1 MRLLQH
7 ITVTRRLGGLV
18 AMAILTLLALG
29 AGLSL
34 SERSLLLQE
43 RQNGVR
49 QTVEIAHGLI
59 AHFHQQAAQGK
70 ISTEEAQARALQSL
84 AALRYS
90 GNEYFWVND
99 MHPRMIMHPVRPQL
113 NGQDVSGNKDP
124 TGRALFIDFVNI
136 VKKDGAGFHSYLWPM
151 PGSDE
156 PVENISYVMGFQPW
170 GWVVGSGVYI
180 DTVNAAFLQRMI
192 GAAAVSAALALLLVL
207 LGWLISRS
215 ILRQLGDEPAAL
227 LAGTE
232 RMAQGDL
239 STPIAHR
246 GDARSVAQGLEPMRT
261 NLAGIVQGVR
271 HSAEHVTLASQEI
284 AQGNHDLSGRTEEQ
298 ASALE
303 QTAASMEQVGSTVRQ
318 NADNARQAN
327 QLALNASQ
335 VAQQGGQVVQ
345 EVVTTM
351 RGINSASQRIADII
365 GVIDGI
371 AFQTNILALNAAVEA
386 ARAGEQGRGF
396 AVVAGEVRSLA
407 GRSAEAAKEIKQLI
421 TASVDNVDTGSAQV
435 AQAGESMQEIVAS
448 VRRVTDLIGEITAS
462 ATEQRDGIGQVN
474 QAVSNLDQMTQ
485 QNAAL
490 VEESSAA
497 ATSMNEQAQRLA
509 DVVAV
514 FNVGQGAVAALARP
528 TVAAPAARAP
538 VAPAQRG
545 AQGVASAQP
554 AVTPPAAVAPAP
566 AQKAPAAAKPAAA
579 PQMLKPAPLSS
590 KATAPNDDDWETF

>member
-18 AMAILTLLALG
+18 AIAILTLLALG

-156 PVENISYVMGFQPW
+156 PVEKISYVMGFQPW

-192 GAAAVSAALALLLVL
+192 GAAAISAALALLLVL

-239 STPIAHR
+239 STPMAHR
-246 GDARSVAQGLEPMRT
+246 GDARSVAQGLEHMRT
-261 NLAGIVQGVR
+261 HLADIVQGVR

-284 AQGNHDLSGRTEEQ
+284 AQGNHDLSSRTEEQ

-327 QLALNASQ
+327 QLALSASE
-335 VAQQGGQVVQ
+335 VATRGGGVVA
-345 EVVTTM
+345 EVVDTM
-351 RGINSASQRIADII
+351 RGINDSSRRIADII
-365 GVIDGI
+365 TVIDGI

-407 GRSAEAAKEIKQLI
+407 QRSAEAAKEIKRLI
-421 TASVDNVDTGSAQV
+421 TDSVERVERGSSLVD
-435 AQAGESMQEIVAS
+435 QAGATMDEIVNS
-448 VRRVTDLIGEITAS
+448 IKRVTDIVGEISSAS
-462 ATEQRDGIGQVN
+462 AEQASGVALVG
-474 QAVSNLDQMTQ
+474 QAVTEMDRGTQ

-490 VEESSAA
+490 VEQSAA
-497 ATSMNEQAQRLA
+497 AADSLRQKAAQLVA
-509 DVVAV
+509 AVAV
-514 FNVGQGAVAALARP
+514 FRLQAGVPGGVVPQRAAAALPKRP
-528 TVAAPAARAP
+528 T
-538 VAPAQRG
+538 
-545 AQGVASAQP
+545 
-554 AVTPPAAVAPAP
+554 PAP
-566 AQKAPAAAKPAAA
+566 ETPAAA
-579 PQMLKPAPLSS
+579 PRRAAASPRAEAPRTPPVPAP
-590 KATAPNDDDWETF
+590 APTPQHASTTDGDWTSF

>member
-18 AMAILTLLALG
+18 TMAILTLLALG

-246 GDARSVAQGLEPMRT
+246 GDARSVAQGLEHMRT
-261 NLAGIVQGVR
+261 HLADIVQGVR

-396 AVVAGEVRSLA
+396 AVVAAEVRSLA
-407 GRSAEAAKEIKQLI
+407 GRSAEAAKEIKTLI
-421 TASVDNVDTGSAQV
+421 TASVEQIAQGSAL
-435 AQAGESMQEIVAS
+435 ADRAGHTMADVVSAIRHVNDIV
-448 VRRVTDLIGEITAS
+448 GEISAAS
-462 ATEQRDGIGQVN
+462 AEQSAGVGQI
-474 QAVSNLDQMTQ
+474 AEAITQMDHNTQ

-490 VEESSAA
+490 VEQSAA
-497 ATSMNEQAQRLA
+497 AANGLKMQAEQLLQAVSRFRLA
-509 DVVAV
+509 LQATQPDRAPAAV
-514 FNVGQGAVAALARP
+514 
-528 TVAAPAARAP
+528 VAAPAGVRAAPTPRPVPAPRTTTATAAGAGSTATAAAAR
-538 VAPAQRG
+538 PARPR
-545 AQGVASAQP
+545 SA
-554 AVTPPAAVAPAP
+554 PPATSTTDNA
-566 AQKAPAAAKPAAA
+566 
-579 PQMLKPAPLSS
+579 
-590 KATAPNDDDWETF
+590 DWESF

>member
-246 GDARSVAQGLEPMRT
+246 GDARSVAQGLEHMRT
-261 NLAGIVQGVR
+261 HLADIVQGVR

-396 AVVAGEVRSLA
+396 AVVASEVRSLA
-407 GRSAEAAKEIKQLI
+407 SRSASAAKEIKSLI
-421 TASVDNVDTGSAQV
+421 NESVQKVVSGTDT
-435 AQAGESMQEIVAS
+435 
-448 VRRVTDLIGEITAS
+448 
-462 ATEQRDGIGQVN
+462 VN
-474 QAVSNLDQMTQ
+474 QAGSAVKDIVDQVHQVSHMISQITGASSEQSQGIEQIGQAVQQLDLVTQ

-490 VEESSAA
+490 VEETAA
-497 ATSMNEQAQRLA
+497 AAESLRHQAIGLVSLVSRFKTLQ
-509 DVVAV
+509 
-514 FNVGQGAVAALARP
+514 
-528 TVAAPAARAP
+528 
-538 VAPAQRG
+538 
-545 AQGVASAQP
+545 
-554 AVTPPAAVAPAP
+554 
-566 AQKAPAAAKPAAA
+566 
-579 PQMLKPAPLSS
+579 
-590 KATAPNDDDWETF
+590 TA

>member
-156 PVENISYVMGFQPW
+156 PVEKISYVMGFQPW

-192 GAAAVSAALALLLVL
+192 GAAAISAALALLLVL

-239 STPIAHR
+239 STPMAHR
-246 GDARSVAQGLEPMRT
+246 GDARSVAQGLEHMRT
-261 NLAGIVQGVR
+261 HLADIVQGVR

-284 AQGNHDLSGRTEEQ
+284 AQGNHDLSSRTEEQ

-335 VAQQGGQVVQ
+335 VAQQGGQ
-345 EVVTTM
+345 VVTTM

-396 AVVAGEVRSLA
+396 AVVAAEVRSLA
-407 GRSAEAAKEIKQLI
+407 GRSAEAAKEIKTLI
-421 TASVDNVDTGSAQV
+421 TASVEQIAQGSAL
-435 AQAGESMQEIVAS
+435 ADRAGHTMADVVSAIRHVNDIV
-448 VRRVTDLIGEITAS
+448 GEISAAS
-462 ATEQRDGIGQVN
+462 AEQSAGVGQI
-474 QAVSNLDQMTQ
+474 AEAITQMDHNTQ

-490 VEESSAA
+490 VEQSAA
-497 ATSMNEQAQRLA
+497 AANGLKMQAEQLLQAVSRFRLA
-509 DVVAV
+509 LQATQQDR
-514 FNVGQGAVAALARP
+514 AA
-528 TVAAPAARAP
+528 
-538 VAPAQRG
+538 G
-545 AQGVASAQP
+545 
-554 AVTPPAAVAPAP
+554 AVAPAP
-566 AQKAPAAAKPAAA
+566 VVRAAPTPRPVPAPRPAPAPAAGAGAGAGAGSTAATASPALPRSAPAATSTTDNA
-579 PQMLKPAPLSS
+579 
-590 KATAPNDDDWETF
+590 DWESF